1 MRSEMIKYTDASN
14 YLYAKTFEIVLSFL
28 GFFQD
33 RWDTPFGIPDK
44 RICDFIK
51 LLKEHADAT

>member
-1 MRSEMIKYTDASN
+1 MIKYTDASN